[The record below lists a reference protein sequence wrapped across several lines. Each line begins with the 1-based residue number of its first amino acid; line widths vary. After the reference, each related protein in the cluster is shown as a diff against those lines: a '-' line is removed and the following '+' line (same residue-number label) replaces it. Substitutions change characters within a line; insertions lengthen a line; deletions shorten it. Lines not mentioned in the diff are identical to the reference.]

1 MIKLFRNIRQKLIKE
16 GKTTNYL
23 KYAIGEIVLV
33 VIGILIA
40 LQINNWNENRKLKI
54 DERALLTNLSI
65 EFNRKLNELEEKNS
79 GRKENIMGINQF
91 LKRISNRDSL
101 ISYEDM
107 IKIIGDLQT
116 CYEVNEEFSIIEM
129 LFSSGKINTISND
142 ALKATLI
149 SWPDKLE
156 EMFEEQRVIQDIVVH
171 EIYPLINTYVSQAY
185 LNNEYLSLNVDEEN
199 YFKSPFKNDFESLFS
214 NRKFES
220 LISVKKLYL
229 IINYE
234 DTESLIEASKSILEL
249 IKEELSND

>member
-1 MIKLFRNIRQKLIKE
+1 MIPFFRKIRKTLADDNKPIK
-16 GKTTNYL
+16 YL
-23 KYAIGEIVLV
+23 KYAIGEIILV

-65 EFNRKLNELEEKNS
+65 EFNRKLNELVEKNS
-79 GRKENIMGINQF
+79 GRKENIMGINQL
-91 LKRISNRDSL
+91 LKTISNRDSL
-101 ISYEDM
+101 INDEEM

-142 ALKATLI
+142 TLKAALI

-171 EIYPLINTYVSQAY
+171 EIYPLINTYVSQTY
-185 LNNEYLSLNVDEEN
+185 LNNKDKSLNMNEEN
-199 YFKSPFKNDFESLFS
+199 YIESPFKNDFEGLFS

-229 IINYE
+229 IINYK

-249 IKEELSND
+249 IKEELTND